1 MESGKKVAPRDLYCG
16 PGSKRARIEYRGD
29 PRASQPL
36 IDTPFPYACGNRRG
50 SERKVDLIDPLRSI
64 EPGDLDTIH
73 FREYAPLLHSKCVCR
88 LCSLSSEELEDTS
101 SGLGEAQSDH
111 FQPEVIGEL
120 STAPLY

>member
-1 MESGKKVAPRDLYCG
+1 MTSTVALGPRELESN
-16 PGSKRARIEYRGD
+16 IEVIREH
-29 PRASQPL
+29 L
-36 IDTPFPYACGNRRG
+36 NLFHDTPVPYACGNRRG